1 MKRSS
6 ARCHTTSEWCERRGM
21 ALRNSNVH
29 ASVRRG
35 SSHPPYL
42 TYPTYPTYLTHLT
55 YPPYPPYPTYLTHLT
70 YPPYLPCVARCPSSV
85 PSASRTTRA

>member
-1 MKRSS
+1 
-6 ARCHTTSEWCERRGM
+6 M

-35 SSHPPYL
+35 SSHLPYL

-55 YPPYPPYPTYLTHLT
+55 YPPYI
-70 YPPYLPCVARCPSSV
+70 PCVARCPSSV